1 MFGKIRGDAKLSQEL
16 AANKADFMLAL
27 CNSATAD
34 IEGITQAGLPGR
46 IYLTPTLDAEYLASG
61 TVPSLGEIPE
71 TPAGVPTPALM
82 SRAVELLS
90 PFASVSMLDLGLR
103 VKPLVG
109 ELLVPMGIQACGN
122 IATQCRIEAREIF
135 YKGVEYARSVE
146 PVGEY
151 IILAESVPSGTT
163 TAEAAV
169 TALGY
174 ECRGLF
180 SSSFADS
187 PLSVKRETIEA
198 AVKRVEEESCEGP
211 FEKLSLCSDNM
222 LLFCAG
228 MVAGFG
234 GRYPLVLGGGTQM
247 AAVALI
253 ADTLAQHEGL
263 EIASSKLCLWTT
275 KWVAEDEKSD
285 IGALLDML
293 SFELEA
299 SYPIFDF
306 SSSSHPALA
315 LYDRGEAKEGVGA
328 GASILYALGK
338 GLKVSDIV
346 ASVEEQLGGI

>member
-16 AANKADFMLAL
+16 AADKADFMLAL

-122 IATQCRIEAREIF
+122 IATECRIEAREIF

-146 PVGEY
+146 PEGEY

-174 ECRGLF
+174 E
-180 SSSFADS
+180 
-187 PLSVKRETIEA
+187 
-198 AVKRVEEESCEGP
+198 
-211 FEKLSLCSDNM
+211 
-222 LLFCAG
+222 
-228 MVAGFG
+228 
-234 GRYPLVLGGGTQM
+234 
-247 AAVALI
+247 
-253 ADTLAQHEGL
+253 
-263 EIASSKLCLWTT
+263 
-275 KWVAEDEKSD
+275 
-285 IGALLDML
+285 
-293 SFELEA
+293 
-299 SYPIFDF
+299 
-306 SSSSHPALA
+306 
-315 LYDRGEAKEGVGA
+315 
-328 GASILYALGK
+328 
-338 GLKVSDIV
+338 
-346 ASVEEQLGGI
+346 